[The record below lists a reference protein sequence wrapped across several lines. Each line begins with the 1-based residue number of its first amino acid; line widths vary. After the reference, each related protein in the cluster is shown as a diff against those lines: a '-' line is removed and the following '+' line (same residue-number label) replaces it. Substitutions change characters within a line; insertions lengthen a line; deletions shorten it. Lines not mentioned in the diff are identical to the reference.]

1 MYLRF
6 SLIFFVLLDL
16 VLIGNA
22 LKCYECKKDNKM
34 VLCEKD
40 KQGDLNDCPADMTE
54 PNCHF
59 DFNDDGE
66 S

>member
-6 SLIFFVLLDL
+6 SLIFFILLDL

-22 LKCYECKKDNKM
+22 LKCYECKDKDNKM
-34 VLCEKD
+34 VPCEKG
-40 KQGDLNDCPADMTE
+40 KPGDLNDCPANME
-54 PNCHF
+54 CHF
-59 DFNDDGE
+59 DSNDAGE